1 MNAGRPK
8 DLEKRKR
15 ILEAAKML
23 FLECGYHGCSMNKIA
38 QKADTSKLTV
48 YNHFQDKEILFMAA
62 IAETCDKLINAQPI
76 HLSADSNF
84 LHALH
89 HACELSLNIVNLP
102 EALKMGWC
110 FKKYAEK
117 KQVEL

>member
-38 QKADTSKLTV
+38 QKADTSKLTAWAQRV
-48 YNHFQDKEILFMAA
+48 RD
-62 IAETCDKLINAQPI
+62 AEDPT
-76 HLSADSNF
+76 
-84 LHALH
+84 
-89 HACELSLNIVNLP
+89 
-102 EALKMGWC
+102 
-110 FKKYAEK
+110 AEM
-117 KQVEL
+117 ERT